1 MENTTEIE
9 EQMRNS
15 ECGIRNEDTD
25 ENSATQVRNS
35 EFVMQNEDAEENG
48 AQGEIEVKDAQSDI
62 NDDTQMRNSECGTV
76 LSQMRNSEFEMRN
89 EENCFG
95 TDGNDA
101 DGLKAESAPQGSW
114 DSAWEVEM
122 EKQKRIQ
129 AENKFECLRYLDEK
143 GLPLSLIDVIGEGS
157 LEKMK
162 GAIDSLLQI
171 ITSRV
176 RDEVKSRLVSV
187 TPPPSKTISP
197 SYADFQKMS
206 LGEMQKIYSTNRM
219 LYNEL
224 TQNNKK

>member
-1 MENTTEIE
+1 MNNKSNKRKIREALGLPSDTFKAIGVVADDSVSENTMTSKCGVRMCEHPKNTSLGE
-9 EQMRNS
+9 VRLAGGSHAGS
-15 ECGIRNEDTD
+15 EA
-25 ENSATQVRNS
+25 S
-35 EFVMQNEDAEENG
+35 
-48 AQGEIEVKDAQSDI
+48 
-62 NDDTQMRNSECGTV
+62 
-76 LSQMRNSEFEMRN
+76 RN

>member
-1 MENTTEIE
+1 MENTTELEKQSKNELE
-9 EQMRNS
+9 EVDF
-15 ECGIRNEDTD
+15 EANEFD
-25 ENSATQVRNS
+25 EG
-35 EFVMQNEDAEENG
+35 DLEENCTELNG
-48 AQGEIEVKDAQSDI
+48 AQDEIEVKDAQSDA
-62 NDDTQMRNSECGTV
+62 NGDNTQSN
-76 LSQMRNSEFEMRN
+76 
-89 EENCFG
+89 
-95 TDGNDA
+95 TD
-101 DGLKAESAPQGSW
+101 KAESIKDTDEKALF
-114 DSAWEVEM
+114 DTAWEVEI

-171 ITSRV
+171 ITARV